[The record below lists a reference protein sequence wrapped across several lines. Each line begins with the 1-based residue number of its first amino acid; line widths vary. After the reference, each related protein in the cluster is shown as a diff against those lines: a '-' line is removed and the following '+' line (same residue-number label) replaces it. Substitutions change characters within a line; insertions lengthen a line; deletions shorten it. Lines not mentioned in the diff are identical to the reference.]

1 MDVLV
6 DTFLRKLLLW
16 KLKVAVRKTH
26 QLRAAFKI
34 PAFLT
39 LLLMSLGFFNTDIDS
54 VNSDFNQA
62 ACGRKVR
69 SE

>member
-1 MDVLV
+1 M
-6 DTFLRKLLLW
+6 LW
-16 KLKVAVRKTH
+16 KLKVAGRKTD
-26 QLRAAFKI
+26 QLCAAFKI

-39 LLLMSLGFFNTDIDS
+39 LLLISLFFTTDIDS

-69 SE
+69 SEQMVDMK